1 MLFVCLSRLSARG
14 KQEAGAESI
23 ETKKAALK
31 NKFKSSHMPTSL
43 PGSLGYAKTKEAKE
57 REPGNDVV
65 QALVEIIV
73 KVTSVSY

>member
-1 MLFVCLSRLSARG
+1 MFVCLSRLSARG

-31 NKFKSSHMPTSL
+31 NNFKSSHMPTSL
-43 PGSLGYAKTKEAKE
+43 PGSLVFAKTKEAKE